1 MGTRF
6 DPADWLA
13 RVLPKNFEKSGLL
26 SENLSIKQKYL
37 KALVRAT
44 SLSGKEITE
53 EVYKMVDFYE
63 KKEAELKAEGVR
75 AYKQEALNG
84 QALLKQRIKNMLV
97 YTEVQEQRK
106 AHKGQWYRWLPSNAT
121 TPDPEHALL
130 YGKIFREG
138 TGDKNNNMPGERYG
152 CQCGIE
158 WVTDADTT
166 DDEKTHIAI
175 EDALAQVNNQD
186 IKQAEYVFD
195 LATKGKKGERKLRKC
210 KPISFKKVQG
220 VELKKLNKVSG
231 ENLKDAVH
239 QIIPIGKTKG
249 FRRGVAHIFDN
260 HGNPVREAKRKI
272 PQIAV
277 TGKDIALI
285 PYIVRYADSVVLSPH
300 VSGRMKEKVLI
311 YRKIIGKREYF
322 YLEYI
327 QKGKPPVLGTQTMYI
342 QQK

>member
-26 SENLSIKQKYL
+26 SDNLSIKQKYL

-63 KKEAELKAEGVR
+63 KKEAELKAAGVR

-138 TGDKNNNMPGERYG
+138 TGDKQGNMPGERYG

-158 WVTDADTT
+158 WL
-166 DDEKTHIAI
+166 DENEETPEIKVVKHTN
-175 EDALAQVNNQD
+175 ENLVNAVHNLYENAMVGKGLKD
-186 IKQAEYVFD
+186 SSLDVNMGKI
-195 LATKGKKGERKLRKC
+195 KGKSAYKIKRFTGIDVKK
-210 KPISFKKVQG
+210 FKHI
-220 VELKKLNKVSG
+220 LKG
-231 ENLKDAVH
+231 ENLKHGINRHAKDVAVP
-239 QIIPIGKTKG
+239 ITADRVAMIP
-249 FRRGVAHIFDN
+249 HIVKHFDS
-260 HGNPVREAKRKI
+260 VKLEKRKDGNLRLKFTKRI
-272 PQIAV
+272 ENTYVYVA
-277 TGKDIALI
+277 T
-285 PYIVRYADSVVLSPH
+285 
-300 VSGRMKEKVLI
+300 VSKSKKQLLFKTFFGNK
-311 YRKIIGKREYF
+311 
-322 YLEYI
+322 
-327 QKGKPPVLGTQTMYI
+327 
-342 QQK
+342 

>member
-26 SENLSIKQKYL
+26 SENLSIKQRYL

-63 KKEAELKAEGVR
+63 KKEAELKAAGVR
-75 AYKQEALNG
+75 AYKQEALND

-130 YGKIFREG
+130 YGKIFLEG
-138 TGDKNNNMPGERYG
+138 TGDKQGNMPGERYG

-158 WVTDADTT
+158 WLS
-166 DDEKTHIAI
+166 E
-175 EDALAQVNNQD
+175 
-186 IKQAEYVFD
+186 AEYEEPLTFQ
-195 LATKGKKGERKLRKC
+195 E
-210 KPISFKKVQG
+210 
-220 VELKKLNKVSG
+220 
-231 ENLKDAVH
+231 
-239 QIIPIGKTKG
+239 
-249 FRRGVAHIFDN
+249 
-260 HGNPVREAKRKI
+260 
-272 PQIAV
+272 
-277 TGKDIALI
+277 
-285 PYIVRYADSVVLSPH
+285 
-300 VSGRMKEKVLI
+300 EKVLEHI
-311 YRKIIGKREYF
+311 SKKEREQIDALYENAVSRNYRTNKLVIDFGKLPKKSERIIKDKLGVDIKGFHLKMDGESVWHNHIGHGPREKERKQIPITKRNLPLALHISKKF
-322 YLEYI
+322 DDVILESKKGGAKRLFLKKDLGNKYEAVLVIGI
-327 QKGKPPVLGTQTMYI
+327 QKKHLLFKTFWGNK
-342 QQK
+342 

>member
-26 SENLSIKQKYL
+26 SENLSIKQRYL

-63 KKEAELKAEGVR
+63 KKEAELKAAGVR

-97 YTEVQEQRK
+97 FTEVQEQRK

-138 TGDKNNNMPGERYG
+138 TGDKQGNMPGERYG

-158 WVTDADTT
+158 WLDS
-166 DDEKTHIAI
+166 EEQKQIAI
-175 EDALAQVNNQD
+175 
-186 IKQAEYVFD
+186 K
-195 LATKGKKGERKLRKC
+195 ER
-210 KPISFKKVQG
+210 
-220 VELKKLNKVSG
+220 
-231 ENLKDAVH
+231 
-239 QIIPIGKTKG
+239 GKT
-249 FRRGVAHIFDN
+249 I
-260 HGNPVREAKRKI
+260 
-272 PQIAV
+272 
-277 TGKDIALI
+277 
-285 PYIVRYADSVVLSPH
+285 
-300 VSGRMKEKVLI
+300 
-311 YRKIIGKREYF
+311 
-322 YLEYI
+322 
-327 QKGKPPVLGTQTMYI
+327 
-342 QQK
+342 

>member
-26 SENLSIKQKYL
+26 SENLSIKQRYL

-63 KKEAELKAEGVR
+63 QKEAELKAAGVR

-97 YTEVQEQRK
+97 YTEVQRQKQEN
-106 AHKGQWYRWLPSNAT
+106 KGKMYRWLPSNAT
-121 TPDPEHALL
+121 NPDPEHALL

-158 WVTDADTT
+158 WLDGDDMTA
-166 DDEKTHIAI
+166 DEKIETLKIDFRKNNILPPLSSDHLKKIGAGQRLPVFKRRSLRRNKIAHNELRRKDYDYLMGESLYKPI
-175 EDALAQVNNQD
+175 TEPMQD
-186 IKQAEYVFD
+186 INRKYYWHFIGSVD
-195 LATKGKKGERKLRKC
+195 NGERF
-210 KPISFKKVQG
+210 SFVLLDTDPKKVDLEI
-220 VELKKLNKVSG
+220 VHALKMNKR
-231 ENLKDAVH
+231 
-239 QIIPIGKTKG
+239 G
-249 FRRGVAHIFDN
+249 FRKFMR
-260 HGNPVREAKRKI
+260 
-272 PQIAV
+272 
-277 TGKDIALI
+277 
-285 PYIVRYADSVVLSPH
+285 RY
-300 VSGRMKEKVLI
+300 KK
-311 YRKIIGKREYF
+311 
-322 YLEYI
+322 
-327 QKGKPPVLGTQTMYI
+327 
-342 QQK
+342 

>member
-53 EVYKMVDFYE
+53 KVYKMVDFYE
-63 KKEAELKAEGVR
+63 KKEAELKAAGVR

-106 AHKGQWYRWLPSNAT
+106 AHKGQWYRWLLSNAQ

-130 YGKIFREG
+130 YGKIFLEG
-138 TGDKNNNMPGERYG
+138 TGDKQGNMPGERYG

-158 WVTDADTT
+158 WLDGDDMTA
-166 DDEKTHIAI
+166 DEKI
-175 EDALAQVNNQD
+175 ETLKIDFSNDNYLP
-186 IKQAEYVFD
+186 D
-195 LATKGKKGERKLRKC
+195 LGKKELKTMGVKQPKRVV
-210 KPISFKKVQG
+210 FKKITNERNLSVHSEVSKKEYPALIGQALYKPLVRPLQDVKNKNYWHFIG
-220 VELKKLNKVSG
+220 EFPNDKRAVVLLDIEEKKTNFEIVHILKMRKKSAEKLLKKL
-231 ENLKDAVH
+231 
-239 QIIPIGKTKG
+239 G
-249 FRRGVAHIFDN
+249 FR
-260 HGNPVREAKRKI
+260 
-272 PQIAV
+272 Q
-277 TGKDIALI
+277 
-285 PYIVRYADSVVLSPH
+285 
-300 VSGRMKEKVLI
+300 
-311 YRKIIGKREYF
+311 
-322 YLEYI
+322 
-327 QKGKPPVLGTQTMYI
+327 
-342 QQK
+342 

>member
-63 KKEAELKAEGVR
+63 KKEAELKAAGVR
-75 AYKQEALNG
+75 AYKQEALND

-97 YTEVQEQRK
+97 YTEVQRQKQEN
-106 AHKGQWYRWLPSNAT
+106 KGKMYRWLPSNAT

-138 TGDKNNNMPGERYG
+138 TGDKQGNMPGERYG

-158 WVTDADTT
+158 WLEDDAAFKEFAGHKHTGY
-166 DDEKTHIAI
+166 KGQKA
-175 EDALAQVNNQD
+175 VN
-186 IKQAEYVFD
+186 KM
-195 LATKGKKGERKLRKC
+195 LKERN
-210 KPISFKKVQG
+210 G
-220 VELKKLNKVSG
+220 Y
-231 ENLKDAVH
+231 
-239 QIIPIGKTKG
+239 IPNAFKTKG
-249 FRRGVAHIFDN
+249 GERISLIWGNEDLGMYHFILRRQKHFN
-260 HGNPVREAKRKI
+260 I
-272 PQIAV
+272 PEFV
-277 TGKDIALI
+277 KDMATVIGEGEKF
-285 PYIVRYADSVVLSPH
+285 PNK
-300 VSGRMKEKVLI
+300 KEKTRFDI
-311 YRKIIGKREYF
+311 WHRKKKKMVVIETTYGQNKKVNFPVTMFEQKKRP
-322 YLEYI
+322 
-327 QKGKPPVLGTQTMYI
+327 KR
-342 QQK
+342 